1 MLINLLNLWPVLRPI
16 ATCAPLSPHW
26 PLLGSVVFFAPLRF
40 VLRSLG
46 VGLRLVSVVRAFSLA
61 SCAAGDFFGLLAPVP
76 RLRDHTSHTPRPAR
90 PPEASSAG
98 PPEATF
104 FWGELR

>member
-26 PLLGSVVFFAPLRF
+26 PLFGSVVSFAPLRF

-46 VGLRLVSVVRAFSLA
+46 VGLRLVSVVSVAARHQKVRA
-61 SCAAGDFFGLLAPVP
+61 
-76 RLRDHTSHTPRPAR
+76 AR
-90 PPEASSAG
+90 PPPSRVRALFTHL
-98 PPEATF
+98 PPT
-104 FWGELR
+104 